1 MKAPY
6 DPEAPRIPVS
16 ADDPR
21 IERVFEISRLPR
33 NTASN
38 GIEEPQEE
46 DEENGLLEGFVE
58 HAEEMSERQKGKQN
72 ESSSY
77 AKGKAKWRMGKE
89 KKEEN
94 DMGRGANRKAKR
106 TDGGIKEPRYER
118 APTPDDSSEDD
129 RHENDAG
136 FPEVNEKGKYL
147 KMQVSEKP
155 RFDFAELQCEHL
167 GGTLWEILTGIE
179 ARTKFTNTELKHEG
193 MFSNLMRCNRLG
205 IDHWS

>member
-21 IERVFEISRLPR
+21 IERVFEISRVPR
-33 NTASN
+33 NAASD
-38 GIEEPQEE
+38 GAKEPEEE
-46 DEENGLLEGFVE
+46 DEENDLSEGRVE
-58 HAEEMSERQKGKQN
+58 HGEGKSERQKGKQK
-72 ESSSY
+72 ESSMY

-89 KKEEN
+89 KKQEN
-94 DMGRGANRKAKR
+94 DKGRGASRDAKSPDR
-106 TDGGIKEPRYER
+106 IQEPRYER

-193 MFSNLMRCNRLG
+193 MFWYLMSCGRLA
-205 IDHWS
+205 IDDWS